1 MIFTSS
7 IYKIPIIKN
16 VIVYDETDSTNNR
29 AKDFGKK
36 GCVDGTLVISDCQTA
51 GRGRIGR
58 SFSSPFGDGIYMSLL
73 LKPDIDESHI
83 SEITLLSALA
93 ISRALDKYHKIKT
106 NIKWPNDLLINGKKI
121 TGILTEKCEDFIVI
135 GIGINVNN
143 KNFDK
148 ELSDIATSLY
158 LETGKE
164 YIREEIIEHIMSE
177 FNDLYYAFIY
187 EQNLKSVIDEYNGKL
202 ICFDNDI
209 YVIPYEL
216 TSKLSNTYKLDDT
229 GLNKDTPLAVYH
241 CMGIAPDGSLICR
254 DSLGKLTL
262 LNSGEISIRSVK

>member
-1 MIFTSS
+1 MTKLTQQITC
-7 IYKIPIIKN
+7 
-16 VIVYDETDSTNNR
+16 

-58 SFSSPFGDGIYMSLL
+58 SFSSPSGEGIYMSLL
-73 LKPDIDESHI
+73 LKPDIDDSHI

-93 ISRALDKYHKIKT
+93 ISRALNKNYQIEV

-143 KNFDK
+143 KNFN
-148 ELSDIATSLY
+148 ESISDIATSLY
-158 LETGKE
+158 LETGRMYEREALIIYILKE
-164 YIREEIIEHIMSE
+164 FS
-177 FNDLYYAFIY
+177 NLYYAFLT
-187 EQNLKSVIDEYNGKL
+187 EQNLKAVIDEYNSNL
-202 ICFDNDI
+202 ISYDKDI
-209 YVIPYEL
+209 YIIPYEL
-216 TSKLSNTYKLDDT
+216 TGKLKNSYQISDDT
-229 GLNKDTPLAVYH
+229 LPIHH

-254 DSLGKLTL
+254 DSSGKLSQ
-262 LNSGEISIRSVK
+262 LNSGEISIRNA